1 MTKYPIL
8 HLTTRETKKPYIP
21 PPPPPAKYEEAVG
34 WARIEEGYKQAL
46 RGKRKYTREAVNY
59 DLLSELNNVELWRAL
74 KAIEVRPD
82 PAQRQKEYRPGKYRH
97 KTITEPKTRSLHIPQ
112 LRDKIV
118 QLTIHEELQSIFRP
132 VFVNRSFACQYGKGP
147 IRAAFN
153 VQHDMR
159 VARMKWG
166 EDAAVI
172 KLDVKKYFYSI
183 DRQVLKQLLAKRF
196 KKLKKKRPEL
206 YEDLLRF
213 YRLLCKVIDSSPEGE
228 TGIPLGNVSSQDFA
242 NIVLNEVDQFC
253 IRFLGAKLYTR
264 YMDDIIIIAPNKE
277 TAREWLAKIRQ
288 FIKEKLHL
296 DLNSKTKIFYLRQGV
311 NAYGYKIKATHLELR
326 TTSKRREKRRVKAMI
341 AKLREGKKTRKE
353 IQQEVNSW
361 LGFARWASAYNLA
374 KKIFA
379 PYRFIQVEGVLPYG
393 AISRNRAARRVLQ
406 QRNNPQAARQAVAA

>member
-21 PPPPPAKYEEAVG
+21 PPPPPAKYEDAVG
-34 WARIEEGYKQAL
+34 WERIEEGYKQAL
-46 RGKRKYTREAVNY
+46 RGKRKYTREAVTY
-59 DLLSELNNVELWRAL
+59 DLLSEVNNVELWRAL
-74 KAIEVRPD
+74 TAIEVRPD
-82 PAQRQKEYRPGKYRH
+82 PAQRQKEYRPGPYRH
-97 KTITEPKTRSLHIPQ
+97 KTITEPKTRSLNIPQ

-118 QLTIHEELQSIFRP
+118 QLAIHEELQSIFRP
-132 VFVNRSFACQYGKGP
+132 VFVDRSFACQYGRGP

-183 DRQVLKQLLAKRF
+183 DRQVLKQLLVKRF

-213 YRLLCKVIDSSPEGE
+213 HRLLCKVIDSSPEGE

-242 NIVLNEVDQFC
+242 NIVLNEVDQYC
-253 IRFLGAKLYTR
+253 IRFLGVKLYTR
-264 YMDDIIIIAPNKE
+264 YMDDIIIIAPSKE

-288 FIKEKLHL
+288 FVKERLHL

-341 AKLREGKKTRKE
+341 AKLREGKKTREE

-379 PYRFIQVEGVLPYG
+379 PYRWIKVEGELPYG

-406 QRNNPQAARQAVAA
+406 QRYNPQTAHKTMAA

>member
-21 PPPPPAKYEEAVG
+21 PPPPPAKYEDAVG
-34 WARIEEGYKQAL
+34 WERIEGGYKQAL
-46 RGKRKYTREAVNY
+46 RGKRKYTREAVTY
-59 DLLSELNNVELWRAL
+59 DLLSEVNNVELWRAL

-82 PAQRQKEYRPGKYRH
+82 PAQRQKEYRPGPYRH
-97 KTITEPKTRSLHIPQ
+97 KTITEPKTRSLNIPQ

-118 QLTIHEELQSIFRP
+118 QLAIHEELQSIFRP
-132 VFVNRSFACQYGKGP
+132 VFVDRSFACQYGRGP

-183 DRQVLKQLLAKRF
+183 DRQVLKQLLVKRF

-213 YRLLCKVIDSSPEGE
+213 HRLLCKVIDSSPEGE

-242 NIVLNEVDQFC
+242 NIVLNEVDQYC
-253 IRFLGAKLYTR
+253 IRFLGVKLYTR
-264 YMDDIIIIAPNKE
+264 YMDDIIIIAPSKE

-288 FIKEKLHL
+288 FVKERLHL

-326 TTSKRREKRRVKAMI
+326 TTSKRKEKRRVKAMI

>member
-1 MTKYPIL
+1 
-8 HLTTRETKKPYIP
+8 
-21 PPPPPAKYEEAVG
+21 
-34 WARIEEGYKQAL
+34 
-46 RGKRKYTREAVNY
+46 
-59 DLLSELNNVELWRAL
+59 
-74 KAIEVRPD
+74 
-82 PAQRQKEYRPGKYRH
+82 
-97 KTITEPKTRSLHIPQ
+97 
-112 LRDKIV
+112 
-118 QLTIHEELQSIFRP
+118 
-132 VFVNRSFACQYGKGP
+132 
-147 IRAAFN
+147 
-153 VQHDMR
+153 MR

-183 DRQVLKQLLAKRF
+183 DRQVLKQLLVKRF

-213 YRLLCKVIDSSPEGE
+213 HRLLCKVIDSSPEGE

-242 NIVLNEVDQFC
+242 NIVLNEVDQYC
-253 IRFLGAKLYTR
+253 IRFLGVKLYTR
-264 YMDDIIIIAPNKE
+264 YMDDIIIIAPSKE

-288 FIKEKLHL
+288 FVKERLHL

-341 AKLREGKKTRKE
+341 AKLREGKKTREE

-379 PYRFIQVEGVLPYG
+379 PYRWIKVEGELPYG

-406 QRNNPQAARQAVAA
+406 QRYNSQTAHKAVAA

>member
-21 PPPPPAKYEEAVG
+21 PPPPPAKYEDAVG
-34 WARIEEGYKQAL
+34 WERIEGGYKQAL
-46 RGKRKYTREAVNY
+46 RGKRKYTREAVTY
-59 DLLSELNNVELWRAL
+59 DLLSEVNNVELWRAL

-82 PAQRQKEYRPGKYRH
+82 PAQRQKEYRPGPYRH
-97 KTITEPKTRSLHIPQ
+97 KTITEPKTRSLNIPQ

-118 QLTIHEELQSIFRP
+118 QLAIHEELQSIFRP
-132 VFVNRSFACQYGKGP
+132 VFVDRSFACQYGRGP

-183 DRQVLKQLLAKRF
+183 DRQVLKQLLVKRF

-213 YRLLCKVIDSSPEGE
+213 HRLLCKVIDSSPEGE

-242 NIVLNEVDQFC
+242 NIVLNEVDQYC
-253 IRFLGAKLYTR
+253 IRFLGVKLYTR
-264 YMDDIIIIAPNKE
+264 YMDDIIIIAPSKE

-288 FIKEKLHL
+288 FVKERLHL

-341 AKLREGKKTRKE
+341 AKLREGKKTREE

-374 KKIFA
+374 TKIFA
-379 PYRFIQVEGVLPYG
+379 PYRWLNVEGELPYG

-406 QRNNPQAARQAVAA
+406 QRYNSQTAHKAVAA

>member
-21 PPPPPAKYEEAVG
+21 PPPPPAKYEDAVG
-34 WARIEEGYKQAL
+34 WERIEDGYKQAL
-46 RGKRKYTREAVNY
+46 RGKRKYTREAVTY
-59 DLLSELNNVELWRAL
+59 DLLSEVNNVELWRAL

-82 PAQRQKEYRPGKYRH
+82 PAQRQKEYRPGPYRH
-97 KTITEPKTRSLHIPQ
+97 KTITEPKTRSLNIPQ

-118 QLTIHEELQSIFRP
+118 QLAIHEELQSIFRP
-132 VFVNRSFACQYGKGP
+132 VFVDRSFACQYGRGP

-166 EDAAVI
+166 DEAAVI
-172 KLDVKKYFYSI
+172 KIDVKKFFYSI
-183 DRQVLKQLLAKRF
+183 DRQVLKRLLAKRF
-196 KKLKKKRPEL
+196 KKLRKKHPER

-228 TGIPLGNVSSQDFA
+228 KGVPLGNVSSQDFA
-242 NIVLNEVDQFC
+242 NITLNELDQFC
-253 IRFLGAKLYTR
+253 IRFLGAKLYRR
-264 YMDDIIIIAPNKE
+264 YADDAVIIAPNKE
-277 TAREWLAKIRQ
+277 TAREWLAKIKQ
-288 FIKEKLHL
+288 FVKDKLHL

-326 TTSKRREKRRVKAMI
+326 TQSKRKQKRRVKAMI
-341 AKLREGKKTRKE
+341 AKLREGKKTCKE

-374 KKIFA
+374 TKIFA
-379 PYRFIQVEGVLPYG
+379 PYRFIKVEGELPYG
-393 AISRNRAARRVLQ
+393 AISRPRQARRILQ
-406 QRNNPQAARQAVAA
+406 QRYDTEKAHKALAS